1 MKNCPVCQAENTDD
15 VAYCQDCGADLSGV
29 AAAASTPE
37 ATVAAPS
44 APLSSAG
51 PDEGLETLAA
61 ILKTGSTASSGP
73 HLVVAS
79 TGQSLML
86 TKRESVIGR
95 EDPTSGIF
103 PDIDTSTFG
112 GLEGGVSRKHARI
125 YEQNG
130 TYFIEDLN
138 STNYTLVNKQKVL
151 PAVAQALAA
160 GDEVRLGRISLLFM
174 L

>member
-29 AAAASTPE
+29 AAVASTPG
-37 ATVAAPS
+37 ASVAAPS
-44 APLSSAG
+44 APLSSA
-51 PDEGLETLAA
+51 DEGLETLAA
-61 ILKTGSTASSGP
+61 IRKTGSTASSGP

-79 TGQSLML
+79 TGQSVLL
-86 TKRESVIGR
+86 TKAESIIGR

-138 STNYTLVNKQKVL
+138 STNYTLVNKQKVA
-151 PAVAQALAA
+151 PAVAQQLAA
-160 GDEVRLGRISLLFM
+160 GDEIRLGRVSLLFM